1 MPAPAFPRL
10 LIVPALILTAT
21 GGALGWW
28 LSDTTPS
35 QAGGAPQTHTI
46 AVDDTWFCD
55 LQFQNGVCETAVD
68 VGDTVRWDFSGAA
81 LTHSTTECGA
91 SCGMPTMTPLWDSG
105 LISPASPSRMFQRTF
120 DEAGVY
126 LYRCQVHPLQMRG
139 RIVVG
144 GDLPTP
150 PGPPAS
156 AGDVNCDENV
166 DAIDA
171 ALILQL
177 GASLVDDLA
186 CIQNGDVSGD
196 GRVDAI
202 DAAVVLQFV
211 AGLLDSLPP

>member
-1 MPAPAFPRL
+1 MPAPALPRL

-46 AVDDTWFCD
+46 DVGNFWFCAP
-55 LQFQNGVCETAVD
+55 QFQNGVCETAIEA
-68 VGDTVRWDFSGAA
+68 GDTVVWDFSAA
-81 LTHSTTECGA
+81 TATHSTTECGA
-91 SCGMPTMTPLWDSG
+91 SCDTPAMTPLWDSG
-105 LISPASPSRMFQRTF
+105 LISPASPSRMFQRPF

-150 PGPPAS
+150 PGPTDP
-156 AGDVNCDENV
+156 GDVNCDDGVN
-166 DAIDA
+166 AIDA

-177 GASLVDDLA
+177 GASLVDNLS
-186 CIQNGDVSGD
+186 CIQNGDINGD

-202 DAAVVLQFV
+202 DATLVLQFV